1 MARSFDV
8 SNAPRKGRP
17 PASPTGVPVDARELA
32 QRYAEDVVTGA
43 AVFKPNAPG
52 RCDLSPR
59 GFGQRQ
65 RLKARGVY
73 VGERTLLA
81 TTPLHVVAIELHL
94 GARLRR
100 LAGRWTRDELIA
112 VATAACG
119 VEPDPRWPAV
129 LLADSSGRAFAELQ
143 PLVRDDESARV
154 TRSLLAFAERG
165 STER

>member
-1 MARSFDV
+1 
-8 SNAPRKGRP
+8 
-17 PASPTGVPVDARELA
+17 
-32 QRYAEDVVTGA
+32 
-43 AVFKPNAPG
+43 VFKPNAPG

-100 LAGRWTRDELIA
+100 VVGRWTRDDLIA
-112 VATAACG
+112 VAIPAAG
-119 VEPDPRWPAV
+119 SEPDPRWPAL
-129 LLADSSGRAFAELQ
+129 LLADSNGRPFAELQ
-143 PLVRDDESARV
+143 PLVRDEESALV
-154 TRSLLAFAERG
+154 TRALLAFASEG